1 MEIVLHKSLTD
12 FLQSKGKRDILLYQ
26 VSYHSCGGPVKE
38 VAARFVEEK
47 DRESI
52 NSAGYTSQDYDYGKV
67 YYLPGT
73 LSFKKQ
79 LKFRLFSFLGK
90 PFLKFSGAAPI
101 YNSPLEAD

>member
-1 MEIVLHKSLTD
+1 MEIVLHKSLVD
-12 FLQSKGKRDILLYQ
+12 YCKEQGNRDILLYQ

-47 DRESI
+47 DRERI
-52 NSAGYTSQDYDYGKV
+52 ASAGYTAEDYGCGKL

-79 LKFRLFSFLGK
+79 LKFRLFNFMGK